1 MTAFLVRQR
10 TRELG
15 IRLALCAAPSRLV
28 RALTRES
35 LWFTTM
41 GIGLGLVASLA
52 ATSFLGSFLYGVTPT
67 DPVAFVAI
75 PALLIL
81 TAYAAGRI
89 PAGAATRIDPM
100 RASERIYAPEP
111 FADPVQ
117 LPNVRLISRRSS
129 SNAKAARRIGGL
141 PRSPTP
147 LNVGRAM
154 NPLAGETQTAASRC
168 RTSAFTLSQN
178 ETRDA
183 IAASAARRA
192 ACHAPSSVPAISAK
206 ARRPAGPCSSPS
218 SSMWRSM

>member
-15 IRLALCAAPSRLV
+15 IRLALGAAPSRVV

-89 PAGAATRIDPM
+89 PAGAGTRIDPM
-100 RASERIYAPEP
+100 RA
-111 FADPVQ
+111 
-117 LPNVRLISRRSS
+117 L
-129 SNAKAARRIGGL
+129 
-141 PRSPTP
+141 
-147 LNVGRAM
+147 
-154 NPLAGETQTAASRC
+154 
-168 RTSAFTLSQN
+168 
-178 ETRDA
+178 RDE
-183 IAASAARRA
+183 
-192 ACHAPSSVPAISAK
+192 
-206 ARRPAGPCSSPS
+206 
-218 SSMWRSM
+218 